1 MIFKYMKDI
10 SREGNKLFS
19 RQFSISIAS
28 VARNN
33 GLELQQDRLKLDA
46 LQRGRLASTKPT
58 CLAKM

>member
-10 SREGNKLFS
+10 SRGGKKLFS
-19 RQFSISIAS
+19 RQFSISIAT

-33 GLELQQDRLKLDA
+33 GLELQQDRLELDA
-46 LQRGRLASTKPT
+46 LQSGRLTSTKPT